1 MINNLKMKLGPK
13 LEICEQKV
21 FMIVYQLYQNI
32 LCDFLNKKEEVLG
45 LLKQMGKGMLKKLV

>member
-32 LCDFLNKKEEVLG
+32 LCDFLNKKEVKFLAYSN
-45 LLKQMGKGMLKKLV
+45 KWGKGC